1 MTNWK
6 LVSGGLV
13 AALVSSGA
21 LAAPGQCV
29 DVRLSA
35 ATPVL
40 RGDVDVKVDVAVT
53 NTCRHPVQ
61 LLSWQLPSDDIDG
74 PLFQIERDGQRVG
87 YHGALIKR
95 VKPEAGD
102 HIKLEAGATLNY
114 SVELT
119 GTYDLSVNGRYA
131 IRYTA
136 HSHANSPAQALKSEP
151 LYLWLEG
158 RSGKVTASSGP
169 LPSLVQPAAA
179 SLSYTGRCSASQIS
193 DLQQAVTAATNYS
206 AESASYLGGSGSA
219 TPRYTTWFGTYSNVN
234 WSTARDHFTKARDA
248 FQTQALTLDC
258 SCKKKG
264 TFAYV
269 YPNQPYKIYICG
281 AFWSAPMTG
290 TDSKGG
296 TLVHEMMH
304 FTVIAGTDDWAYGQ
318 SAAKQLAIT
327 DPIKALNNSDNHEYF
342 AENTPR
348 QN

>member
-1 MTNWK
+1 MNQ
-6 LVSGGLV
+6 SGGPV
-13 AALVSSGA
+13 ALVSSGA

-29 DVRLSA
+29 DVRLNST
-35 ATPVL
+35 TPVL

-53 NTCRHPVQ
+53 NTCRHPVV
-61 LLSWQLPSDDIDG
+61 LLSRQLPSDDIDV
-74 PLFQIERDGQRVG
+74 PAVPDRMRRAARELPRRHHQADW
-87 YHGALIKR
+87 
-95 VKPEAGD
+95 PEAGD
-102 HIKLEAGATLNY
+102 HLKLEAGATLNY

-131 IRYTA
+131 IRYA
-136 HSHANSPAQALKSEP
+136 AKGHANSPAQALKSEP

-179 SLSYTGRCSASQIS
+179 GLSYTGRCSSSQIS
-193 DLQQAVTAATNYS
+193 SLQQAVTAATNYAS
-206 AESASYLGGSGSA
+206 ESASYLGGSGSA
-219 TPRYTTWFGTYSNVN
+219 TARYTSWFGAYSSGN
-234 WSTARDHFTKARDA
+234 WATARDHFVKARDA

-269 YPNQPYKIYICG
+269 YPNQPYKIYVCG
-281 AFWSAPMTG
+281 AFWNAPMTG